1 MPATLAVLYVL
12 VEPAHVLVTPLI
24 LGVGIVVT
32 TVNTLAL
39 CLLQPVVPLVSVTLT
54 SPVPDVV

>member
-1 MPATLAVLYVL
+1 MLYVL

-32 TVNTLAL
+32 LVNTLAL